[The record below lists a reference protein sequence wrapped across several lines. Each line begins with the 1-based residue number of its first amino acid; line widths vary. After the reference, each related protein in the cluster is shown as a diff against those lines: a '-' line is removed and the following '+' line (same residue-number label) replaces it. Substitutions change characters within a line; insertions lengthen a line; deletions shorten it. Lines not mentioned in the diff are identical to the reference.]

1 MELRKLN
8 ALDLMKVV
16 TIFGKVGANL
26 KLSEEMSNTQL
37 GINFI
42 ATACQYAEKEVSE
55 FLASIAN
62 MTIDEFGKQDI
73 DFPLLVIEEL
83 AEKEDLKSF
92 FMRAGNLMKKITKKQ

>member
-26 KLSEEMSNTQL
+26 KLSEEMNNTQL
-37 GINFI
+37 GIHFI
-42 ATACQYAEKEVSE
+42 SIACQYAEQEVSE
-55 FLASIAN
+55 LLASVAQ
-62 MTIDEFGKQDI
+62 MTIVEFGEQPI
-73 DFPLLVIEEL
+73 DFPLQVIEQL

-92 FMRAGNLMKKITKKQ
+92 FMRAGNLMKKVTKKQ